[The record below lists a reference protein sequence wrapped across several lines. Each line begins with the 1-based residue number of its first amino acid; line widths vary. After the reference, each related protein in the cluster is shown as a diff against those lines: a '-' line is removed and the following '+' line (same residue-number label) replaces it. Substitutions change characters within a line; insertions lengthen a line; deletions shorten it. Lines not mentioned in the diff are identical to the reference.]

1 MNINKIYLIA
11 NDDKKFAS
19 WMNEKRKKLSGT
31 QLDIFNSVVGEVRYG
46 TFFIKATFVSNWEM
60 ETNNKLLAIST
71 PLGLAA
77 IQQLIGGALES
88 GRFDLVEMLNQM
100 SVNYIRTYQELSN
113 GNTLLEICGLT
124 LKKIMVGCKV

>member
-71 PLGLAA
+71 PLGLAT

-113 GNTLLEICGLT
+113 ANKEDTSDEAE
-124 LKKIMVGCKV
+124 

>member
-113 GNTLLEICGLT
+113 ANKEDTSDEAE
-124 LKKIMVGCKV
+124 

>member
-19 WMNEKRKKLSGT
+19 WMNEKRKKLSGV
-31 QLDIFNSVVGEVRYG
+31 QLDVFNSVVGEVRYG

-60 ETNNKLLAIST
+60 ETNPKFSGIST

-77 IQQLIGGALES
+77 IQQLLASALGS
-88 GRFDLVEMLNQM
+88 GRFDLVEVLNQM
-100 SVNYIRTYQELSN
+100 SVNYIRIYQELTN
-113 GNTLLEICGLT
+113 VTEEDT
-124 LKKIMVGCKV
+124 TDEAE

>member
-113 GNTLLEICGLT
+113 TNKEDTSDEAE
-124 LKKIMVGCKV
+124 